1 MEYVPEVL
9 LKSENNV
16 KLLQGIQ
23 YQALRIILKAPPR
36 SSSKDMHAKANLE
49 TMSTRLKRLNKNY
62 WDKCQTNENELIEKL
77 NDDQE
82 GADCG

>member
-23 YQALRIILKAPPR
+23 YQALRIILKAPLR

-77 NDDQE
+77 NDDQD